1 MIGMK
6 QFILLAAMMTA
17 SIAYASEPNDTIT
30 VNNAHKVTIVNSDS
44 MLQVEVNG
52 KDGKPGFHYMATL
65 RNTDG
70 NYESS
75 SMGGLFNFSIVN
87 KFGKN
92 KKRQPRYDSNLHVF
106 FGFNGAAG
114 NDDVVNTNM
123 WQGINIGTYID
134 WGVNPWRDGHRF
146 SAGIG
151 LEWKNYRMTSRKQ
164 FVKADNGNVTVEPL
178 GENVEPKFS
187 RIKTF
192 SLIFPIMYSYQ
203 QSDWGFS
210 LGPVIN
216 CTTHSSIKTRYKVN
230 GEKHK
235 DKYKDLHPS
244 AVTVD
249 IMGTIITPWLLNFY
263 VKYNPCDILDTE
275 YGPKFHS
282 LSVGFMI

>member
-1 MIGMK
+1 M
-6 QFILLAAMMTA
+6 
-17 SIAYASEPNDTIT
+17 
-30 VNNAHKVTIVNSDS
+30 
-44 MLQVEVNG
+44 
-52 KDGKPGFHYMATL
+52 
-65 RNTDG
+65 
-70 NYESS
+70 
-75 SMGGLFNFSIVN
+75 
-87 KFGKN
+87 
-92 KKRQPRYDSNLHVF
+92 
-106 FGFNGAAG
+106 
-114 NDDVVNTNM
+114 
-123 WQGINIGTYID
+123 
-134 WGVNPWRDGHRF
+134 
-146 SAGIG
+146 
-151 LEWKNYRMTSRKQ
+151 
-164 FVKADNGNVTVEPL
+164 
-178 GENVEPKFS
+178 EPKFS

-249 IMGTIITPWLLNFY
+249 IMGTIITPWLNFY